1 MLRWTALKFVAAP
14 RKGTVSDP
22 GFSSRSLIR
31 DKGFFVSKIT
41 YTHSGWLFWMHCV
54 LCHEYL
60 CATCSHARACAHAVF
75 FDVFVS
81 CFHVESKFV
90 FLLNGSLPS
99 PRLLRQLRGHN
110 SPCQIFECRGSGAT
124 FAPQIL
130 KSMVEIRILSLSKCT
145 SPVEVEKR
153 DPKPRFF

>member
-1 MLRWTALKFVAAP
+1 MRV
-14 RKGTVSDP
+14 
-22 GFSSRSLIR
+22 GFLGLN
-31 DKGFFVSKIT
+31 DAT
-41 YTHSGWLFWMHCV
+41 YP
-54 LCHEYL
+54 EYL
-60 CATCSHARACAHAVF
+60 CATCSHARTCAHAVF
-75 FDVFVS
+75 FDVFVF

-145 SPVEVEKR
+145 SLVEVEKR
-153 DPKPRFF
+153 DPKPRVF

>member
-1 MLRWTALKFVAAP
+1 M
-14 RKGTVSDP
+14 
-22 GFSSRSLIR
+22 
-31 DKGFFVSKIT
+31 SKIT
-41 YTHSGWLFWMHCV
+41 YTHAGWLFWLHCV

-153 DPKPRFF
+153 DPKPRVFLIKNVLTCDFPVCPTCKN